1 MKFVKVMKEEDLP
14 IGKSAIIAAGD
25 KQIAL
30 FNYKGKYYAITNT
43 CTNRGS
49 PLGEGR
55 IEEGIV
61 ICPNHEWRFRLM
73 DGANMQNPE
82 LFIPTYPVKTKN
94 DNIYIG
100 LEADEEN
107 IAYGK
112 KGSITVQFIS
122 REKDFKYVM
131 GEISDFFKLNNLFS
145 GVLYLELLGE

>member
-1 MKFVKVMKEEDLP
+1 MKEEELP

-43 CTNRGS
+43 CPHRGS

-61 ICPNHEWRFRLM
+61 ICPNHEWRFRLR

-94 DNIYIG
+94 ENIYIG
-100 LEADEEN
+100 LEIGLEADDGKIIFGKEALNLPSSIKFSIPTIQKPRNPDEEL
-107 IAYGK
+107 
-112 KGSITVQFIS
+112 
-122 REKDFKYVM
+122 D
-131 GEISDFFKLNNLFS
+131 
-145 GVLYLELLGE
+145 

>member
-1 MKFVKVMKEEDLP
+1 MKFVKVMKEEELP

-43 CTNRGS
+43 CPHRGS

-61 ICPNHEWRFRLM
+61 ICPNHEWRFRLR

-94 DNIYIG
+94 ENIYIG
-100 LEADEEN
+100 LEAEDGN

-112 KGSITVQFIS
+112 KALNLPSSIKFTIPTIQKP
-122 REKDFKYVM
+122 RNPDE
-131 GEISDFFKLNNLFS
+131 
-145 GVLYLELLGE
+145 ELD